1 MKKIFSCTML
11 FLICFFFIG
20 CDSIPQEQIETV
32 LDSLENA
39 EIGKVYE
46 GTYDQFKNI
55 NVESSYLGYGYDIIN
70 DEYIKK
76 DCINLSAPIIDLD
89 KLDEVKL
96 KLIKEN
102 NAETIEVEA
111 DTMED
116 FVEKYSVATKVNGK
130 AGVLF
135 SGGLSVDYKSDSE
148 VKTYTHYFK
157 KILDV
162 KTFNLYLTNSLS
174 EIKNLLTEEF
184 KDDLM
189 NLHPESLFDKYGTH
203 MLKEVSMG
211 GRIEVSSQYSSV
223 KSGASASVE
232 AAVDAHV
239 NQLKGG
245 EVNAELLTTAE
256 ANLQKENIQY
266 YYNVKQIGGALTNI
280 NSISSLNDKYDEWL
294 KSFDNNAEYSALS
307 GIVGENSLIALW
319 DLLPAEETARREELY
334 EAFKQLSGDAFDKL
348 CEDFKIN
355 TKRTLNVAIDGPGTI
370 DSYDYKYEDGDEVIL
385 KATPNENARFIGWY
399 SGDQYIDDNA
409 TYIFNIHVNTKLVA
423 KFQELTDDS
432 FRLIVNISG
441 QGEVYAAIN
450 GQEEVKVNN
459 GQLYKEGDQVTLIA
473 KPYYGNSFVEWY
485 VNNEPV
491 SSDIYN
497 LTIKENTTIVAKFT
511 ENKIEKY
518 QLIVNKSG
526 RGNGT
531 VEYDSEYKYN
541 PDEVAVVKAIP
552 DEYSYFVGWFKN
564 DVLISTSPEYKF
576 FINENIILYAKFEII
591 QEEEYTVTF
600 VVNPKTGGKAQTSN
614 NKTSFKFN
622 DIVTLVAEANEGY
635 EFSSFE
641 IDDDTIITENN
652 YSFIITKNTI
662 VRVNFSEKVTPDYT
676 LTYNLNTSEF
686 KVKAQIEEENLIL
699 SNDSYYHIYKFAIPT
714 STYLIFKGWYIE
726 DVQISDEKGE
736 AIRNVEN
743 YINNKGNWIGGN
755 ATIYAKWEYN
765 QNYIFISTPTEFD
778 RIRSNSA
785 GKFVLLENIDFSNS
799 SISPIDDFSG
809 VLDGNGKTI
818 SNWKYVQDRN
828 GNLGLFNINSGTI
841 KNLVIEKCAITT
853 VSHSATGVL
862 CSGLLCGLNNGT
874 IQNVSIKGCSIDV
887 TLGSVFIDTMSAI
900 HVGIA
905 CGINRG
911 IIKKCSV
918 YDGCHIKAN
927 AATDCKQALV
937 YAGIITG
944 TLQNGKLEDVLSRN
958 NYIDAK
964 ARSNWE
970 SKKNFWGKEVCED
983 HGTLRC
989 FIGGIAGWTTDS
1001 EMTRTLGYKNDLKT
1015 SFERECSCTGNIT
1028 NQLGSLAGQTDT
1040 TTYNLCYSEKNDI
1053 LFGDIGSGSATG
1065 AIKINKENMS
1075 LDDLPYDFKNNMWIE
1090 QDGLIYIKNEE

>member
-20 CDSIPQEQIETV
+20 CDSIPQEQIDTV

-148 VKTYTHYFK
+148 VKTYTHYYK

-239 NQLKGG
+239 KQLKGG

-385 KATPNENARFIGWY
+385 KATSNDNARFIGWY
-399 SGDQYIDDNA
+399 SGDQLVSNNPIYA
-409 TYIFNIHVNTKLVA
+409 FNIHVNTILIA
-423 KFQELTDDS
+423 KFKELTDDS
-432 FRLIVNISG
+432 CILSINISG
-441 QGEVYAAIN
+441 QGEVK
-450 GQEEVKVNN
+450 GNN
-459 GQLYKEGDQVTLIA
+459 GDVYKEGESIMLEA
-473 KPYYGNSFVEWY
+473 KPYYGNEFVGWY
-485 VNNEPV
+485 VNNELV
-491 SSDIYN
+491 STNDFYSFN
-497 LTIKENTTIVAKFT
+497 IKEDTTIVAKFT
-511 ENKIEKY
+511 DNKVEKY
-518 QLIVNKSG
+518 QLIVNKLG
-526 RGNGT
+526 KGNGT
-531 VEYDSEYKYN
+531 VNYNPEYDPKS
-541 PDEVAVVKAIP
+541 VAVVTATP
-552 DEYSYFVGWFKN
+552 DEYSYFVGWFE
-564 DVLISTSPEYKF
+564 DDILISNNPEYKF
-576 FINENIILYAKFEII
+576 IIKEDTILYAKFEII
-591 QEEEYTVTF
+591 EEEEYTVSVTIYPENRGN
-600 VVNPKTGGKAQTSN
+600 VYG
-614 NKTSFKFN
+614 NKTSFKLKEL
-622 DIVTLVAEANEGY
+622 VTLEAVPYQGY
-635 EFSSFE
+635 EFKQFV
-641 IDDDTIITENN
+641 IDGQNIAANP
-652 YSFIITKNTI
+652 YSFNISKNMSIIVI
-662 VRVNFSEKVTPDYT
+662 FEEKAVQEYT
-676 LTYNLNTSEF
+676 LIYNLNETNF
-686 KVKAQIEEENLIL
+686 KVSAQIDEENLIV
-699 SNDSYYHIYKFAIPT
+699 SEDEIPRFAVPT

-726 DVQISDEKGE
+726 DVQISDKNGKVMH
-736 AIRNVEN
+736 NVNN
-743 YINNKGNWIGGN
+743 YTDSRGKWIGGN

-765 QNYIFISTPTEFD
+765 PEYTFISTPAEFGN
-778 RIRSNSA
+778 IRNNSE
-785 GKFVLLENIDFSNS
+785 GKYVLLEDIDFNNNQ
-799 SISPIDDFSG
+799 ISPINSFSG
-809 VLDGNGKTI
+809 MLDGNGKTI
-818 SNWKYVQDRN
+818 SNWKYHPTAVADYGIFVTNN
-828 GNLGLFNINSGTI
+828 GEI
-841 KNLVIEKCAITT
+841 KNLNISNCSLEFVEKDKYGRINMAILCAN
-853 VSHSATGVL
+853 
-862 CSGLLCGLNNGT
+862 NNGD
-874 IQNVSIKGCSIDV
+874 IHDV
-887 TLGSVFIDTMSAI
+887 MVDNCIMTVKLGDRDINKDSYVF
-900 HVGIA
+900 VGIV
-905 CGINRG
+905 CGKNTKKISNVTITVCLIN
-911 IIKKCSV
+911 
-918 YDGCHIKAN
+918 A
-927 AATDCKQALV
+927 
-937 YAGIITG
+937 YAGTQYEG
-944 TLQNGKLEDVLSRN
+944 
-958 NYIDAK
+958 
-964 ARSNWE
+964 ARV
-970 SKKNFWGKEVCED
+970 EV
-983 HGTLRC
+983 GML
-989 FIGGIAGWTTDS
+989 
-1001 EMTRTLGYKNDLKT
+1001 
-1015 SFERECSCTGNIT
+1015 TGNSTGGEISNIISKDNKIGT
-1028 NQLGSLAGQTDT
+1028 DECKASANDDTGFFRGHKHGRPHGFAGEVIGYAENTRIFG
-1040 TTYNLCYSEKNDI
+1040 YIRCNNNLVNLDVRRDCDCEKNSDNGYDKYVGGYIGKAENCVIDI
-1053 LFGDIGSGSATG
+1053 
-1065 AIKINKENMS
+1065 N
-1075 LDDLPYDFKNNMWIE
+1075 
-1090 QDGLIYIKNEE
+1090 